1 MKKLRKHKKENSLNV
16 EEIEVEPD
24 NDILNTSDLNQYIS
38 AEIESI
44 DGDNDLHF
52 EETEIE
58 E

>member
-1 MKKLRKHKKENSLNV
+1 MKKLRKHKKENSLK
-16 EEIEVEPD
+16 EEIEVAPD